1 MIRQLDERT
10 FVSGQIAPDEVVGLA
25 EQGIRILI
33 NNRPDREEGGQPL
46 ASEIEAAAAD
56 AGIAYHFVPII
67 RGIGP
72 ADIDAMQQAFGHQ
85 DSGKI
90 LAFCRSGARSAL
102 VCALVHRDLGAS
114 RERVERSL
122 IEAGFDPAPIDHL
135 L

>member
-10 FVSGQIAPDEVVGLA
+10 FVSGQIAPDEVAGLA
-25 EQGIRILI
+25 EKGITILI

-46 ASEIEAAAAD
+46 ASEIEEAASH

-72 ADIDAMQQAFGHQ
+72 ADVDAMQQAFKSH

-90 LAFCRSGARSAL
+90 LAFCRTGTRSAM
-102 VCALVHRDLGAS
+102 VCALVHRDYGAS
-114 RERVERSL
+114 RETNRGNLRR
-122 IEAGFDPAPIDHL
+122 AGFDPAPIDHL